1 MRMPQSSRHAP
12 RAVCVSVCLAF
23 CAAPLAAQEKVITLP
38 PAAAGAPGQPPPNA
52 GQPAQPGQPAA
63 PPAVSVTNIE
73 DKQFQGPQVE
83 LKDGK
88 LAVKSE
94 PPQTVA
100 LDELQRAT
108 FQHETKLALEWLGQE
123 NRDLVQVGAAEGG
136 NGIQDVHV
144 RATGL
149 AAKNIKQ
156 VAVVCRAQFRVWRLD
171 VSQSPHWKLA
181 VERIGQASAADFY
194 FERPARDLF
203 ESDLEITLTFD
214 DNSTA
219 KGTLKAAGHT
229 SDQAKIEAPADGATA
244 KVDRLAAIQLEGG
257 DILKGKILRGNAE
270 QVTLETAWLS
280 ALEVPI
286 VQVRGILFD
295 GGKPEVK
302 TKYDQQLAKP
312 GEEDVALVLSKDGGL
327 AEVSGR
333 LQSVSDTSLKI
344 VYEGQERSIK
354 LERVQALVLAAHP
367 ATRAWKGPYQVFRLA
382 SGDTLSAAWLAL
394 GEKACQLKT
403 AWGRDIDIPREAVV
417 EVTGRN
423 TKMVNVSE
431 LTPLAVEQV
440 PWFDRLMPYVRDKS
454 WNNRPLKIDGKTY
467 NRGLAVHS
475 RCVLTYDLGGEFAVF
490 RALLGFDEEAGERG
504 RVVCRV
510 SVDGRELFAKPDFR
524 SSEKPIPVEVAIKG
538 AKQLRLEV
546 DFGEDEDVGDRI
558 IWANARLYREAPQ
571 SQPQPTG
578 ENKDQATK

>member
-1 MRMPQSSRHAP
+1 VAIL
-12 RAVCVSVCLAF
+12 RAIFTAAIILASCLILLTP
-23 CAAPLAAQEKVITLP
+23 PLWAQPKVIAQP
-38 PAAAGAPGQPPPNA
+38 GVVVQGQP
-52 GQPAQPGQPAA
+52 GQPAQPGQPGQPGQPAQPA
-63 PPAVSVTNIE
+63 PPPAVSVTNIE

-83 LKDGK
+83 LTDGK
-88 LAVKSE
+88 LALKSD

-100 LDELQRAT
+100 LDELQKAT
-108 FQHETKLALEWLGQE
+108 FQHQTKLALQWLGQE

-136 NGIQDVHV
+136 NGIRDVHI

-149 AAKNIKQ
+149 AALGIKQ

-171 VSQSPHWKLA
+171 VSQSPHWKIA

-194 FERPARDLF
+194 FEPPVRDLF
-203 ESDLEITLTFD
+203 ETELEITLTFD

-229 SDQAKIEAPADGATA
+229 SDQAKIEAPADGTA
-244 KVDRLAAIQLEGG
+244 ANVERLATFQLEGG
-257 DILKGKILRGNAE
+257 DVLKGKIVRGTAE
-270 QVTLETAWLS
+270 QVTLETAWQS

-286 VQVRGILFD
+286 VQVRGLLFD

-312 GEEDVALVLSKDGGL
+312 GEDDFALVLSKDGGL

-333 LQSVSDTSLKI
+333 LQSVSDTSLKM

-367 ATRAWKGPYQVFRLA
+367 ATRVWKGPYQIFRLA
-382 SGDTLSAAWLAL
+382 SGDMLSGTWLAL
-394 GEKACQLKT
+394 SEKTCQAKS
-403 AWGRDIDIPREAVV
+403 AWGRDIEIPREAVV

-431 LTPLAVEQV
+431 LTPLSVEQV
-440 PWFDRLMPYVRDKS
+440 PYFDRVMAYVRDKS

-475 RCVLTYDLGGEFAVF
+475 RCVLTYDLGGEFTTF
-490 RALLGFDEEAGERG
+490 RSLLGFDEDVGERG
-504 RVVCRV
+504 RVLCRV
-510 SVDGRELFAKPDFR
+510 SVDDKELFVKPDFR
-524 SSEKPIPVEVAIKG
+524 SSEKAVPVEVPVKG

-546 DFGEDEDVGDRI
+546 DFGEDEDVGDRV
-558 IWANARLYREAPQ
+558 IWANARLYRE
-571 SQPQPTG
+571 
-578 ENKDQATK
+578 